1 MIDSRPA
8 LDPRRTVVGQYTRQL
23 IRYLP
28 ITDPD
33 DEFVAWYLHARGLL
47 RPRRFFADVRARNL
61 TEKASRFPAR
71 IFQPASYRLG
81 VPRVEWLVDF
91 DLCVAT
97 NFLAPATDHRDRVV
111 PVVHDLAFQHFP
123 ESAPHIDERWRRRFA
138 ATLAE
143 APAIIVPSTSAAQ
156 DLRESFGVAGA
167 RIHVVHHGVDA
178 EAFAPV
184 SDATLDAVRRRFGIP
199 GPYVLFV
206 GGIEPRKNLE
216 HLVRAFAM
224 SDSGHLSL
232 VLAGG
237 PVRWY
242 PEASERLDAVIQLL
256 PESVRARIMRTD
268 YVSERDKLALLSG
281 ATVLAYPS
289 IYEGFGFPC
298 WKRSRRACR
307 PDIQRVLARRGGR
320 RGRGSGGSGGRRCDR
335 LALSSWWPTKTSA
348 RCSRLPASHGVAV
361 HLGGDG
367 ARDRGRVAE
376 AASVTASE
384 EGPAHVHGRLQR
396 SGPSAR
402 SHHDFRYQRPRH
414 GRRRLHRL
422 HLVDALL
429 ERPRRRSR
437 CSTVCRRAAAGEPEA
452 HDGDPRLRFVLGD
465 VADADLVD
473 RSVADAHG

>member
-1 MIDSRPA
+1 MIDARPA
-8 LDPRRTVVGQYTRQL
+8 LDPRRTGVGQYTQQL

-91 DLCVAT
+91 DLFVAT
-97 NFLAPATDHRDRVV
+97 NFLAPATDHQDRVV

-156 DLRESFGVAGA
+156 DLRESFGVAAA

-199 GPYVLFV
+199 GSYVLFV

-242 PEASERLDAVIQLL
+242 PEASERLDAAIQLL

-289 IYEGFGFPC
+289 IYEGFGFPVLEAFAAGVPVLT
-298 WKRSRRACR
+298 SNVSSLVEVAGEAAVLVDPTDVDAIASALTELVADEDLRA
-307 PDIQRVLARRGGR
+307 VL
-320 RGRGSGGSGGRRCDR
+320 
-335 LALSSWWPTKTSA
+335 SA
-348 RCSRLPASHGVAV
+348 AGVARASRFTWEAT
-361 HLGGDG
+361 
-367 ARDRGRVAE
+367 ARATAVVLRE

-384 EGPAHVHGRLQR
+384 EGP
-396 SGPSAR
+396 GP
-402 SHHDFRYQRPRH
+402 RPR
-414 GRRRLHRL
+414 
-422 HLVDALL
+422 
-429 ERPRRRSR
+429 
-437 CSTVCRRAAAGEPEA
+437 
-452 HDGDPRLRFVLGD
+452 
-465 VADADLVD
+465 
-473 RSVADAHG
+473 

>member
-1 MIDSRPA
+1 MIDARPA
-8 LDPRRTVVGQYTRQL
+8 LDPRRTGVGQYTQQL

-33 DEFVAWYLHARGLL
+33 DDFVAWYLHARGLL

-61 TEKASRFPAR
+61 SEKASRFPAR

-91 DLCVAT
+91 DLFVAT

-143 APAIIVPSTSAAQ
+143 APAIIVPSTSAAE
-156 DLRESFGVAGA
+156 DLRESFGVGGA
-167 RIHVVHHGVDA
+167 RVHVVHHGVDA

-184 SDATLDAVRRRFGIP
+184 SDAAVDAVRRRFGIP

-216 HLVRAFAM
+216 QLVRAFAM

-237 PVRWY
+237 SVRWY
-242 PEASERLDAVIQLL
+242 PEATERLDAAIQLL
-256 PESVRARIMRTD
+256 PESVRARIVRTD

-281 ATVLAYPS
+281 ATLLAYPS
-289 IYEGFGFPC
+289 IYEGFGFP
-298 WKRSRRACR
+298 
-307 PDIQRVLARRGGR
+307 VLEAFAAGVPVLTSNVSSLVEVAGEAAVLV
-320 RGRGSGGSGGRRCDR
+320 DPADVDAIAA
-335 LALSSWWPTKTSA
+335 ALSELVADEDLRAVLSA
-348 RCSRLPASHGVAV
+348 AGVARASRFTWEAT
-361 HLGGDG
+361 
-367 ARDRGRVAE
+367 ARATAAVLRE
-376 AASVTASE
+376 AASVTAPG
-384 EGPAHVHGRLQR
+384 EGPA
-396 SGPSAR
+396 PP
-402 SHHDFRYQRPRH
+402 PR
-414 GRRRLHRL
+414 
-422 HLVDALL
+422 
-429 ERPRRRSR
+429 
-437 CSTVCRRAAAGEPEA
+437 
-452 HDGDPRLRFVLGD
+452 
-465 VADADLVD
+465 
-473 RSVADAHG
+473 

>member
-1 MIDSRPA
+1 VIDARPA
-8 LDPRRTVVGQYTRQL
+8 LDPRRTGVGQYTQQL

-91 DLCVAT
+91 DLFVAT
-97 NFLAPATDHRDRVV
+97 NFLAPATDHQDRVV

-123 ESAPHIDERWRRRFA
+123 ESAPHIDARWRRRFA

-242 PEASERLDAVIQLL
+242 PEASERLDAAIQLL

-289 IYEGFGFPC
+289 IYEGFGFPVLEAFAAGVPVLT
-298 WKRSRRACR
+298 SNVSSLVEVAGEAAVLVDPTDVDAIASALTELVADEDLRA
-307 PDIQRVLARRGGR
+307 VL
-320 RGRGSGGSGGRRCDR
+320 
-335 LALSSWWPTKTSA
+335 SA
-348 RCSRLPASHGVAV
+348 AGVARASRFTWEAT
-361 HLGGDG
+361 
-367 ARDRGRVAE
+367 ARATAVVLRE

-384 EGPAHVHGRLQR
+384 EGP
-396 SGPSAR
+396 GP
-402 SHHDFRYQRPRH
+402 RPR
-414 GRRRLHRL
+414 
-422 HLVDALL
+422 
-429 ERPRRRSR
+429 
-437 CSTVCRRAAAGEPEA
+437 
-452 HDGDPRLRFVLGD
+452 
-465 VADADLVD
+465 
-473 RSVADAHG
+473 

>member
-1 MIDSRPA
+1 VIDARPA
-8 LDPRRTVVGQYTRQL
+8 LDPRRTGVGQYTQQL

-91 DLCVAT
+91 DLFVAT
-97 NFLAPATDHRDRVV
+97 NFLAPATDHQDRVV

-156 DLRESFGVAGA
+156 DLRESFGVAAA

-216 HLVRAFAM
+216 HLVRAFAV

-242 PEASERLDAVIQLL
+242 PEESERLDAAIQLL

-289 IYEGFGFPC
+289 IYEGFGFPVLEAFAAGVPVLT
-298 WKRSRRACR
+298 SNVSSLVEVAGEAAVLVDPTDVDAIASALTELVADEDLRA
-307 PDIQRVLARRGGR
+307 VL
-320 RGRGSGGSGGRRCDR
+320 
-335 LALSSWWPTKTSA
+335 SA
-348 RCSRLPASHGVAV
+348 AGVARASRFTWEAT
-361 HLGGDG
+361 
-367 ARDRGRVAE
+367 ARATAAVLRE

-384 EGPAHVHGRLQR
+384 EGP
-396 SGPSAR
+396 GP
-402 SHHDFRYQRPRH
+402 RPR
-414 GRRRLHRL
+414 
-422 HLVDALL
+422 
-429 ERPRRRSR
+429 
-437 CSTVCRRAAAGEPEA
+437 
-452 HDGDPRLRFVLGD
+452 
-465 VADADLVD
+465 
-473 RSVADAHG
+473 

>member
-1 MIDSRPA
+1 MIDARPA
-8 LDPRRTVVGQYTRQL
+8 LDPRRTGVGQYTQQL

-28 ITDPD
+28 IADPD
-33 DEFVAWYLHARGLL
+33 DDFVAWYLHARGLL

-91 DLCVAT
+91 DLFVAT

-167 RIHVVHHGVDA
+167 RVHVVHHGVDA

-184 SDATLDAVRRRFGIP
+184 SDATVDAVRRRFDIP

-216 HLVRAFAM
+216 HLVQAFAM

-242 PEASERLDAVIQLL
+242 PEATERLDAVIQLL
-256 PESVRARIMRTD
+256 PENVRARIVRTG

-281 ATVLAYPS
+281 ATALAYPS
-289 IYEGFGFPC
+289 IYEGFGFP
-298 WKRSRRACR
+298 
-307 PDIQRVLARRGGR
+307 VLEAFAAGVPVLTSNVSSLVEVAGEAAVLV
-320 RGRGSGGSGGRRCDR
+320 DPADVDAIAA
-335 LALSSWWPTKTSA
+335 ALSELVADEDLRAVLSA
-348 RCSRLPASHGVAV
+348 AGVARASRFTWEAT
-361 HLGGDG
+361 
-367 ARDRGRVAE
+367 ARATAAVLRE
-376 AASVTASE
+376 AASVTASG
-384 EGPAHVHGRLQR
+384 EGP
-396 SGPSAR
+396 GPG
-402 SHHDFRYQRPRH
+402 PR
-414 GRRRLHRL
+414 
-422 HLVDALL
+422 
-429 ERPRRRSR
+429 
-437 CSTVCRRAAAGEPEA
+437 
-452 HDGDPRLRFVLGD
+452 
-465 VADADLVD
+465 
-473 RSVADAHG
+473 

>member
-1 MIDSRPA
+1 MIDARPA
-8 LDPRRTVVGQYTRQL
+8 LDPRRTGVGQYTQQL

-28 ITDPD
+28 IADPD

-91 DLCVAT
+91 DLFVAT

-167 RIHVVHHGVDA
+167 RVHVVHHGVDA

-184 SDATLDAVRRRFGIP
+184 SDAAVDAVRRRFGIP

-242 PEASERLDAVIQLL
+242 PEATERLDAVIQLL
-256 PESVRARIMRTD
+256 PESVRARIVRTD

-289 IYEGFGFPC
+289 IYEGFGFP
-298 WKRSRRACR
+298 
-307 PDIQRVLARRGGR
+307 VLEAFAAGVPVLTSNVSSLVEVAGEAAVLV
-320 RGRGSGGSGGRRCDR
+320 DPADVDAIAA
-335 LALSSWWPTKTSA
+335 ALSELVADEDLRAVLSA
-348 RCSRLPASHGVAV
+348 AGVARASRFTWEAT
-361 HLGGDG
+361 
-367 ARDRGRVAE
+367 ARATAAVLRE

-384 EGPAHVHGRLQR
+384 
-396 SGPSAR
+396 
-402 SHHDFRYQRPRH
+402 
-414 GRRRLHRL
+414 
-422 HLVDALL
+422 
-429 ERPRRRSR
+429 RRSR
-437 CSTVCRRAAAGEPEA
+437 PASTVDSRRS
-452 HDGDPRLRFVLGD
+452 
-465 VADADLVD
+465 
-473 RSVADAHG
+473 RSLCEVPP

>member
-1 MIDSRPA
+1 M
-8 LDPRRTVVGQYTRQL
+8 GQYTQQL

-28 ITDPD
+28 VADPD

-91 DLCVAT
+91 DLFVAT
-97 NFLAPATDHRDRVV
+97 NFLAPATNHADRVV

-156 DLRESFGVAGA
+156 DLRESFGVAGE
-167 RIHVVHHGVDA
+167 RVHVVHHGVDA

-184 SDATLDAVRRRFGIP
+184 SDAAVDAVRRRFGIP

-242 PEASERLDAVIQLL
+242 PEATERLDAVIQLL
-256 PESVRARIMRTD
+256 PESVRARIVRTG

-289 IYEGFGFPC
+289 IYEGFGFP
-298 WKRSRRACR
+298 
-307 PDIQRVLARRGGR
+307 VLEAFAAGVPVLTSNVSSLVEVAGEAAVLV
-320 RGRGSGGSGGRRCDR
+320 DPADVDAIAA
-335 LALSSWWPTKTSA
+335 ALSELVADEDLRAVLSA
-348 RCSRLPASHGVAV
+348 AGVARASRFTWEAT
-361 HLGGDG
+361 
-367 ARDRGRVAE
+367 ARATAAVLRD
-376 AASVTASE
+376 AASVTASG
-384 EGPAHVHGRLQR
+384 EGPGPR
-396 SGPSAR
+396 ST
-402 SHHDFRYQRPRH
+402 
-414 GRRRLHRL
+414 
-422 HLVDALL
+422 VDS
-429 ERPRRRSR
+429 RRSR
-437 CSTVCRRAAAGEPEA
+437 SLSEVP
-452 HDGDPRLRFVLGD
+452 P
-465 VADADLVD
+465 
-473 RSVADAHG
+473 

>member
-1 MIDSRPA
+1 M
-8 LDPRRTVVGQYTRQL
+8 GQYTQQL

-91 DLCVAT
+91 DLFVAT
-97 NFLAPATDHRDRVV
+97 NFLAPATDHQDRVV

-156 DLRESFGVAGA
+156 DLRESFGVAAA

-184 SDATLDAVRRRFGIP
+184 ADATLDAVRRRFGIP

-242 PEASERLDAVIQLL
+242 PEASERLDAAIQLL
-256 PESVRARIMRTD
+256 PESVRARIVRTD

-289 IYEGFGFPC
+289 IYEGFGFPVLEAFAAGVPVLT
-298 WKRSRRACR
+298 SNVSSLVEVAGEAAVLVDPTDVDAIASALTELVADEDLRA
-307 PDIQRVLARRGGR
+307 VL
-320 RGRGSGGSGGRRCDR
+320 
-335 LALSSWWPTKTSA
+335 SA
-348 RCSRLPASHGVAV
+348 AGVARASRFTWEAT
-361 HLGGDG
+361 
-367 ARDRGRVAE
+367 ARATAVVLRE

-384 EGPAHVHGRLQR
+384 EGP
-396 SGPSAR
+396 GP
-402 SHHDFRYQRPRH
+402 RPR
-414 GRRRLHRL
+414 
-422 HLVDALL
+422 
-429 ERPRRRSR
+429 
-437 CSTVCRRAAAGEPEA
+437 
-452 HDGDPRLRFVLGD
+452 
-465 VADADLVD
+465 
-473 RSVADAHG
+473 

>member
-1 MIDSRPA
+1 MIDARPA
-8 LDPRRTVVGQYTRQL
+8 LDPRRTGVGQYTQQL

-28 ITDPD
+28 VADPD

-91 DLCVAT
+91 DLFVAT

-167 RIHVVHHGVDA
+167 RVHVVHHGVDA

-184 SDATLDAVRRRFGIP
+184 SDATVDAVRRRFDIP

-216 HLVRAFAM
+216 HLVQAFAM

-242 PEASERLDAVIQLL
+242 PEATERLDAVIQLL
-256 PESVRARIMRTD
+256 PEIVRARIVRTG

-281 ATVLAYPS
+281 ATALAYPS
-289 IYEGFGFPC
+289 IYEGFGFP
-298 WKRSRRACR
+298 
-307 PDIQRVLARRGGR
+307 VLEAFAAGVPVLTSNVSSLVEVAGEAAVLV
-320 RGRGSGGSGGRRCDR
+320 DPADVDAIAA
-335 LALSSWWPTKTSA
+335 ALSELVADEDLRAVLSA
-348 RCSRLPASHGVAV
+348 AGVARASRFTWEAT
-361 HLGGDG
+361 
-367 ARDRGRVAE
+367 ARATAAVLRE
-376 AASVTASE
+376 AASVTASG
-384 EGPAHVHGRLQR
+384 EGP
-396 SGPSAR
+396 GP
-402 SHHDFRYQRPRH
+402 RPR
-414 GRRRLHRL
+414 
-422 HLVDALL
+422 
-429 ERPRRRSR
+429 
-437 CSTVCRRAAAGEPEA
+437 
-452 HDGDPRLRFVLGD
+452 
-465 VADADLVD
+465 
-473 RSVADAHG
+473 